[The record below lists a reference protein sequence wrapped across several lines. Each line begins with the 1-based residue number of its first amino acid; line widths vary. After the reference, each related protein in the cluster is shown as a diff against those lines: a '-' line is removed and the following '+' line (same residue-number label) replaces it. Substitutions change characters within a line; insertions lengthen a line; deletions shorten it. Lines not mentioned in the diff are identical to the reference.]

1 MDIIIWTKFD
11 KEPITLRAI
20 DAKAAWIFEDQV
32 RSAEGDYAHLRA
44 FDGYHMIRRDHILRV
59 HIVRGNAWKEDGG
72 DNGTV

>member
-1 MDIIIWTKFD
+1 MDIIVWTAFD
-11 KEPITLRAI
+11 RNPITLRAM

-44 FDGYHMIRRDHILRV
+44 FDGYHMIRREHILRV
-59 HIVRGNAWKEDGG
+59 HIVRGSARNEGGG